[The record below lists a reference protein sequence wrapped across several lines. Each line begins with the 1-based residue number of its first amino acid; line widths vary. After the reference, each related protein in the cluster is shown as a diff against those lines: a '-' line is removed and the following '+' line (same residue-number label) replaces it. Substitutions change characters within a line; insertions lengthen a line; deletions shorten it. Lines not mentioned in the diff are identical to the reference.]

1 MEETTPSAREMDV
14 LKVLWK
20 LGEASVREVRQVL
33 CPNEECAF
41 TTVQTLLRIM
51 TEKGLVAQRAKGRT
65 MYYKA
70 KYTSQRGLA
79 ILAQSVRRFV
89 RTTRA
94 QHAAKRKNLGGRAS
108 ENGTHDRRRA
118 TPETK
123 TITWR
128 CLTCCGSTLH
138 STGS

>member
-70 KYTSQRGLA
+70 KYTSHARPRD
-79 ILAQSVRRFV
+79 SCTKCSTVRSNNSCS
-89 RTTRA
+89 A
-94 QHAAKRKNLGGRAS
+94 CCKAKKPRRKSFRKWNA
-108 ENGTHDRRRA
+108 
-118 TPETK
+118 
-123 TITWR
+123 
-128 CLTCCGSTLH
+128 
-138 STGS
+138 